1 MAFANTPF
9 FASSFSAARR
19 PRIAD
24 SDHPVPLQL
33 APCEPFNVAPFH
45 QNCSQPARAFSRAR
59 TVVQASSNGLNAVGS
74 TPLKSEQDADYVP
87 MPIVMIDQDSDSDA
101 TIVQLSFGDRLGA
114 LIDTMR
120 ALKDLGLDVSK
131 GTVATEGSVKQ
142 TKIYITRLDS
152 GRKVEDPDMLE
163 RIRLTIINNLLK
175 YHPESSQQLAMGEAF
190 GIKAPEKKIKA
201 ANKNGEEERKY
212 LLVLLHRAVLL
223 LLCSKMGLGFR
234 QSKLDWNR
242 GASTSHVEQSY
253 VRSHVILKIGN
264 GRRVRFWE
272 DEWAGEE
279 SLAASFSNL
288 FRLSNLHNQAIS
300 SFYSIGNDAT
310 ISWNFHF
317 RRNPSERELGEV
329 VGLLS
334 CLEGVRVCVALED
347 RWVWDLEG
355 SGIFSCKSLFN
366 SLVDNQSFPPFPF
379 YYFVWKISV
388 PTKILGFWLVTF
400 TLEIEYARYVA
411 KEEAFPL
418 YFSGWCMLCRNEN
431 ETSDHLF
438 LHCSFALKIW
448 HKILGEFWLQ
458 WVFRRSIPDLMG
470 LDVSAGW
477 NKKVSRLW
485 NIIILASLWA
495 LWLERNNRTF
505 EGVEGK
511 ICELDV
517 DVATHIHVKEDGPKR
532 SLLYIETADRSG
544 LLVEI
549 IKIIADVNIDVESAE
564 IDTEGLIAKDKFH
577 VSYRGAALTSSLSQ
591 VVGFPI
597 CVIVL

>member
-190 GIKAPEKKIKA
+190 GIKAPEKK
-201 ANKNGEEERKY
+201 
-212 LLVLLHRAVLL
+212 
-223 LLCSKMGLGFR
+223 
-234 QSKLDWNR
+234 
-242 GASTSHVEQSY
+242 
-253 VRSHVILKIGN
+253 
-264 GRRVRFWE
+264 
-272 DEWAGEE
+272 
-279 SLAASFSNL
+279 
-288 FRLSNLHNQAIS
+288 
-300 SFYSIGNDAT
+300 
-310 ISWNFHF
+310 
-317 RRNPSERELGEV
+317 
-329 VGLLS
+329 
-334 CLEGVRVCVALED
+334 
-347 RWVWDLEG
+347 
-355 SGIFSCKSLFN
+355 
-366 SLVDNQSFPPFPF
+366 
-379 YYFVWKISV
+379 
-388 PTKILGFWLVTF
+388 
-400 TLEIEYARYVA
+400 
-411 KEEAFPL
+411 
-418 YFSGWCMLCRNEN
+418 
-431 ETSDHLF
+431 
-438 LHCSFALKIW
+438 
-448 HKILGEFWLQ
+448 
-458 WVFRRSIPDLMG
+458 
-470 LDVSAGW
+470 
-477 NKKVSRLW
+477 
-485 NIIILASLWA
+485 
-495 LWLERNNRTF
+495 
-505 EGVEGK
+505 
-511 ICELDV
+511 LDV

-591 VVGFPI
+591 VLVNCLRYYLRRPETDI
-597 CVIVL
+597 DSY